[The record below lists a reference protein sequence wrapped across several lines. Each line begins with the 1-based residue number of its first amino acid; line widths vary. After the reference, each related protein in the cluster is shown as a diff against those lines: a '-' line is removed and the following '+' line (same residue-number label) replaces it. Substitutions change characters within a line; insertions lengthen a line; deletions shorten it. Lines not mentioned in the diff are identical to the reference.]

1 MYFRKNINFNI
12 VLIMIDKINKLIQEY
27 DLASKS
33 HKRDKVYLRSYL
45 YSILREDGWIMSD
58 IGKLFNRD
66 HATVINGLKIYEA
79 YYKKDKVYM
88 RFVRKLEEIFN
99 PTIDDI
105 MVGKDTIFHDIMN
118 CHNTTEL
125 RLIKEKIVSGW
136 YDKV

>member
-1 MYFRKNINFNI
+1 M
-12 VLIMIDKINKLIQEY
+12 LDKINKLIQEY

-58 IGKLFNRD
+58 IGNLFNRD
-66 HATVINGLKIYEA
+66 HATVINGLKVHEA

-88 RFVRKLEEIFN
+88 RFVRKLDEIFN
-99 PTIDDI
+99 PTIDEI
-105 MVGKDTIFHDIMN
+105 MMAKDTIFHDIMN

-136 YDKV
+136 YDSVKM

>member
-1 MYFRKNINFNI
+1 
-12 VLIMIDKINKLIQEY
+12 MIDKINKLIQEY

>member
-1 MYFRKNINFNI
+1 MSPDNYTMVEKIEQ
-12 VLIMIDKINKLIQEY
+12 LIEQY

-33 HKRDKVYLRSYL
+33 RERDKVYFRSYIYWL
-45 YSILREDGWIMSD
+45 LREDGWIMSD
-58 IGKLFNRD
+58 IGDLFNRD
-66 HATVINGLKIYEA
+66 HATVINGLKVHEA

-88 RFVRKLEEIFN
+88 RFVRKLDEIFN
-99 PTIDDI
+99 PSIDEI
-105 MVGKDTIFHDIMN
+105 MMAKDTIFHDIMN

>member
-1 MYFRKNINFNI
+1 M
-12 VLIMIDKINKLIQEY
+12 LDKINKLIQEY

-45 YSILREDGWIMSD
+45 YSILREDGWIMTD

>member
-1 MYFRKNINFNI
+1 
-12 VLIMIDKINKLIQEY
+12 MIDKINKLIQEY

-45 YSILREDGWIMSD
+45 YSILREDGWTMTD

-88 RFVRKLEEIFN
+88 RFVRKLDEIFN

-105 MVGKDTIFHDIMN
+105 MAEKDTIFHDIMN

-125 RLIKEKIVSGW
+125 RMIKEKIVSGW